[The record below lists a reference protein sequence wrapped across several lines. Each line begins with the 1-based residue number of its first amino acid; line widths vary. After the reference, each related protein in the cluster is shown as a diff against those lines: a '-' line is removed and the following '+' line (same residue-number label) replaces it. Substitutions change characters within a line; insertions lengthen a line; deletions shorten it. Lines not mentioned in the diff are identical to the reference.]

1 MACNLLGVFS
11 YSTSIESPVRVCT
24 KPRTI
29 NLYGDSL
36 NVGILLYTDSLC
48 SFSPSAGY
56 YSDGINIYTYGK
68 TGIVAIDSCTDCVTE
83 YCISGTQNYDDNYT
97 FSGLYN
103 EFPYYTGESG
113 SYVIYYSTD
122 ETCWCVSTALDG
134 PCELFGKTPCVSDC
148 PYLCDSFFSEGY
160 CYISTTTTYPSC
172 ELIDFEAYFN
182 CDIPSTQTPT
192 PTPTPTQTP
201 TPTPTPSNVC
211 NSLNFVATGITYT
224 PTPTPTPSDT
234 PKPTPTPTN
243 DCLVSGLVT
252 FNVIDDYIRCSNS
265 KRFRDCFT
273 GIEYFSTEVL
283 LINGEIPIEGYV
295 YKTIINNESI
305 CATFLGLVDNISG
318 VDQIELITE
327 LGPENEGKCLDC
339 IPSPSNTPT
348 PTPTATPTPT
358 PTAQAGCVD
367 CSIVTNLPQVGNSIT
382 INGITITSNGTG
394 AIEEGVFGGFLGWC
408 IDGPLIQDGFLYL
421 GNGIL
426 PVDYPFSYTLTFSQ
440 PVNNISLRINN
451 YNYLSPTNYETF
463 TFTTNSGNPSISSCS
478 YCCAKIN
485 NNVIEAIPCPQTSPQ
500 GNIGSGIFTFT
511 TLTPYTT
518 LTITGN
524 GAANCGGTIFD
535 ICSSSVI

>member
-1 MACNLLGVFS
+1 MACILLGFFS
-11 YSTSIESPVRVCT
+11 YSMTSPELLCGGHRTISIYGDNLNVGTLLYSDPSCTLSLGAGFFSDGINVYTYVKGGITSIESCT
-24 KPRTI
+24 TCI
-29 NLYGDSL
+29 
-36 NVGILLYTDSLC
+36 
-48 SFSPSAGY
+48 
-56 YSDGINIYTYGK
+56 
-68 TGIVAIDSCTDCVTE
+68 TE
-83 YCISGTQNYDDNYT
+83 YCISGTITYDDNYT

-103 EFPYYTGESG
+103 DYPYFTGESG

-122 ETCWCVSTALDG
+122 ETCWCVSSVLDG
-134 PCELFGKTPCVSDC
+134 PCELFGKTPCVSNC
-148 PYLCDSFFSEGY
+148 PDLCDSFFSEGY
-160 CYISTTTTYPSC
+160 CVISTTTTYPNC

-182 CDIPSTQTPT
+182 CDIPTTSTPT

-211 NSLNFVATGITYT
+211 NSLDFVATGITYT

-252 FNVIDDYIRCSNS
+252 FNIIDDYIRCSNS

-358 PTAQAGCVD
+358 PTAQAACVD

-382 INGITITSNGTG
+382 INGITISSNGTG
-394 AIEEGVFGGFLGWC
+394 SIEEGVFGGFLGWC
-408 IDGPLIQDGFLYL
+408 LTGPLIQDGFLYL

-451 YNYLSPTNYETF
+451 YNYLTPTNYETF

-485 NNVIEAIPCPQTSPQ
+485 SNNIDASPCPQTSPQ

>member
-1 MACNLLGVFS
+1 MACNLLGVFG
-11 YSTSIESPVRVCT
+11 YVTSVEDPIRLCT
-24 KPRTI
+24 KPLTI

-36 NVGILLYTDSLC
+36 NVGVLLYTDSLC
-48 SFSPSAGY
+48 NFLASAGY

-68 TGIVAIDSCTDCVTE
+68 TGIISIDSCTDCVTE
-83 YCISGTQNYDDNYT
+83 YCISGTQSYDDNYT

-122 ETCWCVSTALDG
+122 ETCWCVSTVLDG

-148 PYLCDSFFSEGY
+148 PDLCDSFFSEGY
-160 CYISTTTTYPSC
+160 CVISTTTTYPSC

-211 NSLNFVATGITYT
+211 NSLNFIATGITYT

-283 LINGEIPIEGYV
+283 LINGNVPIEGYV
-295 YKTIINNESI
+295 YKTIINNESV

-327 LGPENEGKCLDC
+327 LGPENEGKCLEC

-358 PTAQAGCVD
+358 PTSQPECVD
-367 CSIVTNLPQVGNSIT
+367 CSHIDNLPMPGNTIT
-382 INGITITSNGTG
+382 VNGIDISASSTGFVTSN
-394 AIEEGVFGGFLGWC
+394 IFGGWLGWC
-408 IDGPLIQDGFLYL
+408 FEGTLTLDGILSLGDGPAFT
-421 GNGIL
+421 
-426 PVDYPFSYTLTFSQ
+426 YTLNFSQ
-440 PVNNISLRINN
+440 PVNNITIRMIN
-451 YNYLSPTNYETF
+451 YGYLTPTSYESYV
-463 TFTTNSGNPSISSCS
+463 FTTNVGNPSISSCE
-478 YCCAKIN
+478 YCCAKIDG
-485 NNVIEAIPCPQTSPQ
+485 NVISAIPCPPDTPPSW
-500 GNIGSGIFTFT
+500 GNNGSGIFTIST
-511 TLTPYTT
+511 ELPYTSI
-518 LTITGN
+518 TISGDDFSVF
-524 GAANCGGTIFD
+524 GGTGFD
-535 ICSSSVI
+535 LCSPSV